1 MLFDL
6 RGWVWSV
13 GRLTSSGWEAV
24 EEGEGV
30 DLSAAERRPFGF
42 EDVWV
47 EVGADELVVGCD
59 GAEAIEG
66 RAGDREDSGCLAT
79 IESAPEVI

>member
-6 RGWVWSV
+6 RGWVWGV
-13 GRLTSSGWEAV
+13 GGLTCSGWETG
-24 EEGEGV
+24 EEGEGLDV
-30 DLSAAERRPFGF
+30 IAAEKGPFGF

-47 EVGADELVVGCD
+47 EVDADELVVGCD
-59 GAEAIEG
+59 GTEAVEG
-66 RAGDREDSGCLAT
+66 RAGDREDNGCLAT